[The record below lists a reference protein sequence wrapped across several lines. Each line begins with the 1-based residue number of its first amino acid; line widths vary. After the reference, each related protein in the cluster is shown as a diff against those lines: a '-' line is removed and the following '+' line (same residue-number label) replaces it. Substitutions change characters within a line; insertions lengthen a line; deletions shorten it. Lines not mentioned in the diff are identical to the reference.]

1 MPNSE
6 GEQEKVG
13 AWLGLLNLEID
24 MSAGMGGGAPLAI
37 PAEETLKRAYKQ
49 RARELHPDK
58 KAPEEREYYADQF
71 KKMKNGFDELM
82 KRREGGSGV

>member
-37 PAEETLKRAYKQ
+37 PAEET
-49 RARELHPDK
+49 
-58 KAPEEREYYADQF
+58 
-71 KKMKNGFDELM
+71 
-82 KRREGGSGV
+82 RRNSSRLRLDDPMRQVYMLPPITIEFENKHGQSSFR